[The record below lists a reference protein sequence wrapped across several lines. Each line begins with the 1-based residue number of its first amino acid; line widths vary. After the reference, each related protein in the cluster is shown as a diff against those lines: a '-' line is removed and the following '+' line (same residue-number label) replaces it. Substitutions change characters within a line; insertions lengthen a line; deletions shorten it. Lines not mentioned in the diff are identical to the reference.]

1 MKTKIVDI
9 QEFNTS
15 VGILRIETR
24 IAEESKFRSIAE
36 NKVIFNGTEFSSVK
50 ALEDKLDRAE
60 YNLLRD
66 EVYSLSTLLDL
77 YIQAYPRTL

>member
-24 IAEESKFRSIAE
+24 IAEESEFRSIAE
-36 NKVIFNGTEFSSVK
+36 NKVIFNGTEFSSVR
-50 ALEDKLDRAE
+50 ALEDKLDRYE
-60 YNLLRD
+60 YDMLRS
-66 EVYSLSTLLDL
+66 EVYDLSTLLDL

>member
-24 IAEESKFRSIAE
+24 IAEENKFRSIAE
-36 NKVIFNGTEFSSVK
+36 NKVIFNGTEFSGVK

-77 YIQAYPRTL
+77 YMQAYPRTL

>member
-24 IAEESKFRSIAE
+24 IAEENKFRSIAE
-36 NKVIFNGTEFSSVK
+36 NKVIFNGTEFSNVK
-50 ALEDKLDRAE
+50 ALEEKLDRYE
-60 YNLLRD
+60 YDMLRN
-66 EVYSLSTLLDL
+66 EVEKLSTLLDL
-77 YIQAYPRTL
+77 YMQAYPRTL

>member
-1 MKTKIVDI
+1 MKTKIIDI

-24 IAEESKFRSIAE
+24 IAEESEFRSIAE
-36 NKVIFNGTEFSSVK
+36 NKVIFNEEELPNVA
-50 ALEDKLDRAE
+50 ALEEKLDRAE

>member
-15 VGILRIETR
+15 LGILRIETH
-24 IAEESKFRSIAE
+24 ISEVSEFKSVVE

-50 ALEDKLDRAE
+50 ALEDKLDRYE
-60 YNLLRD
+60 YDMLRS
-66 EVYSLSTLLDL
+66 EVYDLSTLLDL

>member
-24 IAEESKFRSIAE
+24 IAEENKFCSIAE
-36 NKVIFNGTEFSSVK
+36 NKVIFNEEELPNVA
-50 ALEDKLDRAE
+50 ALEEKLDIYE
-60 YNLLRD
+60 YECFRC
-66 EVYSLSTLLDL
+66 EVEKLSTLLDL
-77 YIQAYPRTL
+77 YMQA

>member
-24 IAEESKFRSIAE
+24 IAEENKFRSIAE
-36 NKVIFNGTEFSSVK
+36 NKVIFNEEELPNVG
-50 ALEDKLDRAE
+50 ALEEKLDRYE
-60 YNLLRD
+60 YDMLRN
-66 EVYSLSTLLDL
+66 EVEKLSTLLDL
-77 YIQAYPRTL
+77 FMQAYPRTL

>member
-36 NKVIFNGTEFSSVK
+36 NKVIFNGTEFSSVN

-60 YNLLRD
+60 YNLLKD

>member
-15 VGILRIETR
+15 LGIFRIKTHISEVS
-24 IAEESKFRSIAE
+24 EFKSVVE
-36 NKVIFNGTEFSSVK
+36 NKIIYNGTEFSNIK
-50 ALEDKLDRAE
+50 ALEEKLDRYE
-60 YNLLRD
+60 YDMLRS
-66 EVYSLSTLLDL
+66 EVYDLSTLLDL

>member
-15 VGILRIETR
+15 LGILRIETH
-24 IAEESKFRSIAE
+24 ISEVNDFRSVVE
-36 NKVIFNGTEFSSVK
+36 NKVIYNGEEFPDIKV
-50 ALEDKLDRAE
+50 LEDKLDRSE
-60 YNLLRD
+60 YNLLRS
-66 EVYSLSTLLDL
+66 EVYALSTLLDL

>member
-50 ALEDKLDRAE
+50 ALEDQLDRAE

>member
-15 VGILRIETR
+15 VGILKIETR
-24 IAEESKFRSIAE
+24 IAEENKFRSIAE
-36 NKVIFNGTEFSSVK
+36 NKVIFNEEELPNVA
-50 ALEDKLDRAE
+50 ALEEKLDRAE

>member
-24 IAEESKFRSIAE
+24 IAEENKFRSIAE
-36 NKVIFNGTEFSSVK
+36 NKIIFNGET
-50 ALEDKLDRAE
+50 AE
-60 YNLLRD
+60 NF
-66 EVYSLSTLLDL
+66 V
-77 YIQAYPRTL
+77 

>member
-24 IAEESKFRSIAE
+24 IAEENKFRSIAE
-36 NKVIFNGTEFSSVK
+36 NKVIFNEEELPNVA
-50 ALEDKLDRAE
+50 ALEEKLDRAE

>member
-1 MKTKIVDI
+1 MKTKIIDF

-24 IAEESKFRSIAE
+24 IAEESEFRSIAE
-36 NKVIFNGTEFSSVK
+36 NKVIFNEEELPNVA
-50 ALEDKLDRAE
+50 ALEEKLDRAE